1 MQRAGAVKKAGTW
14 PASAARD
21 RVTLAAEDR
30 HRRRLMLVTEGG
42 TQFLLDLPQPV
53 ALRHGDGLVLDDGS
67 IIAVAGAPERLAEI
81 EPGAHTSLVQLAWHL
96 GNRHT
101 EIEIVGNRLRI
112 RSDHV
117 LEAMVRGFGAKVRLV
132 EAPFDP
138 ETANAGAPQNRGE
151 I

>member
-1 MQRAGAVKKAGTW
+1 
-14 PASAARD
+14 
-21 RVTLAAEDR
+21 VTLAAEDR
-30 HRRRLMLVTEGG
+30 HRRRLMLVAEGG
-42 TQFLLDLPQPV
+42 TQFVLDLAQPV

-67 IIAVAGAPERLAEI
+67 IVAVAGAPERLAEI
-81 EPGAHTSLVQLAWHL
+81 EPEGHASLVHLAWHL

-117 LEAMVRGFGAKVRLV
+117 LEDMVRGFGAKVSII

-138 ETANAGAPQNRGE
+138 EGTPSGRQLDGE
-151 I
+151 DV

>member
-1 MQRAGAVKKAGTW
+1 MKRAGAVKPAGTW

-30 HRRRLMLVTEGG
+30 HRRRLMLVAEGG

-53 ALRHGDGLVLDDGS
+53 ALRHGDGIVLDDGS

-81 EPGAHTSLVQLAWHL
+81 EPGGHASLAQLAWHL

-132 EAPFDP
+132 EVPFDP
-138 ETANAGAPQNRGE
+138 ETANADARQNRGE
-151 I
+151 A